1 MKAAR
6 ARREALSTMPIRDS
20 LTFVWQPPRDT
31 TQAGRENCVMQ
42 SIIAGM
48 AGGVLGLGLGV
59 ILAPFQSNV
68 QSMEASDLP
77 MREQMRRGAREMASQ
92 SRSWGKNLM
101 TIGAV
106 FSVSECIVEKSR
118 GRKDRW
124 NPILG
129 GCVCGAVLAAPGGPQ
144 AMGVGCAGFAAFSAA
159 IDALGFSEFE

>member
-1 MKAAR
+1 
-6 ARREALSTMPIRDS
+6 MPIRDS

-129 GCVCGAVLAAPGGPQ
+129 AACAAPCSPRR
-144 AMGVGCAGFAAFSAA
+144 VGRRQWGSAA
-159 IDALGFSEFE
+159 LASPHSRPPSTHLALASSSELSLGSTI